1 MLTPAQKHF
10 QRVMAERHG
19 KTDEQSDTAR
29 TAHEQIMHRLRMD
42 QSALKRVQSDQAKAA
57 MKRQLLP
64 HYEGWIEGTLDG
76 DSGRQDE
83 VIVTLMVWA
92 IDADDYALAAR
103 IGRYV
108 VTHGL
113 LMPDRFNRTA
123 ATVLVDEICDPILV
137 QVKADDTTDV
147 TPYLAVLDEVAEF
160 TAGSDM
166 PDVVR
171 AKLCKARAFALRNG
185 TTEEQTTALAL
196 LRQALTLDAGAGV
209 KKEIE
214 RLARVVKKAAAAAGG
229 GGDDSTDSTDSTD
242 GGDSSDG
249 GSGAEGTGDAGG
261 DSAADGTGEAAAS
274 SVPAVAASATAT
286 KTTRKSTTRKPAARK
301 TTAKKTPAA
310 KK

>member
-10 QRVMAERHG
+10 QKVMAERHG

-42 QSALKRVQSDQAKAA
+42 QSALRRVQSDQAKAA
-57 MKRQLLP
+57 TKRQLLP

-92 IDADDYALAAR
+92 IDAGDYALAAR

-108 VTHGL
+108 VAHGL

-171 AKLCKARAFALRNG
+171 AKLCKVRAFALRNG
-185 TTEEQTTALAL
+185 STEEQITALEL

-209 KKEIE
+209 KKEID
-214 RLARVVKKAAAAAGG
+214 RLARVVKKAAAAAAG
-229 GGDDSTDSTDSTD
+229 TD
-242 GGDSSDG
+242 GGDNTDSTGTD
-249 GSGAEGTGDAGG
+249 GAEGNGDIAG
-261 DSAADGTGEAAAS
+261 DTAADGAGAGEAAAS
-274 SVPAVAASATAT
+274 SDPAAVASVTAT
-286 KTTRKSTTRKPAARK
+286 KVTRKSTTRKPAVRK
-301 TTAKKTPAA
+301 TTAKKAPAA

>member
-92 IDADDYALAAR
+92 IDAGDYALAVR

-108 VTHGL
+108 VTYGL

-147 TPYLAVLDEVAEF
+147 TPYLVVLDEVAEF

-171 AKLCKARAFALRNG
+171 AKLCKVRAFALRNG
-185 TTEEQTTALAL
+185 TTEEQTTALEL
-196 LRQALTLDAGAGV
+196 LRQALKLDAGAGV
-209 KKEIE
+209 KKEID
-214 RLARVVKKAAAAAGG
+214 RLARVVKKAAAAAAGTD
-229 GGDDSTDSTDSTD
+229 GGDNTDSTD
-242 GGDSSDG
+242 
-249 GSGAEGTGDAGG
+249 GAEGTGDMAG
-261 DSAADGTGEAAAS
+261 DTAADGVGEAAAS
-274 SVPAVAASATAT
+274 SDPAVAASVTAT
-286 KTTRKSTTRKPAARK
+286 KATRKSTTRKPAVRK
-301 TTAKKTPAA
+301 TTAKKAPAV

>member
-10 QRVMAERHG
+10 QKVMAERHG

-42 QSALKRVQSDQAKAA
+42 QSALKRVQSDQAKAV

-92 IDADDYALAAR
+92 IDVGDYALAAR

-171 AKLCKARAFALRNG
+171 AKLCKVRAFALRNG
-185 TTEEQTTALAL
+185 TTEEQSTALEL

-209 KKEIE
+209 KKEID
-214 RLARVVKKAAAAAGG
+214 RLARVVKKAAAAA
-229 GGDDSTDSTDSTD
+229 DTD

-249 GSGAEGTGDAGG
+249 SDGGNTAEGTGDAGG
-261 DSAADGTGEAAAS
+261 DIAADDAGAGDAAAS
-274 SVPAVAASATAT
+274 SELAAVASTTTT
-286 KTTRKSTTRKPAARK
+286 KTTRKSTTRKTAARK
-301 TTAKKTPAA
+301 TTARKTPAA

>member
-92 IDADDYALAAR
+92 IDAGDYALAAR

-214 RLARVVKKAAAAAGG
+214 RLARVVKKAAAGAGADG
-229 GGDDSTDSTDSTD
+229 GSDADGTD
-242 GGDSSDG
+242 GGDSTE
-249 GSGAEGTGDAGG
+249 GAGDAGG
-261 DSAADGTGEAAAS
+261 DTAADGAGEAAAS

-301 TTAKKTPAA
+301 TTAKKAPAV

>member
-10 QRVMAERHG
+10 QKVMAERHG
-19 KTDEQSDTAR
+19 KTDDLSDTAR

-92 IDADDYALAAR
+92 IDAGDYVLAAR

-171 AKLCKARAFALRNG
+171 AKLCKVRAFALHNG
-185 TTEEQTTALAL
+185 TTEEQATALEL

-209 KKEIE
+209 KKEID
-214 RLARVVKKAAAAAGG
+214 RLARVVKKTAAQTGADGA
-229 GGDDSTDSTDSTD
+229 DSAD
-242 GGDSSDG
+242 GSD
-249 GSGAEGTGDAGG
+249 GTGDAGE
-261 DSAADGTGEAAAS
+261 DSAGAGEAAAPS
-274 SVPAVAASATAT
+274 EPAVVASATAT
-286 KTTRKSTTRKPAARK
+286 KATRKSPARKTAARK

>member
-10 QRVMAERHG
+10 QKVMAERHG

-42 QSALKRVQSDQAKAA
+42 QSALRRVQSDQAKAA

-92 IDADDYALAAR
+92 IDAGDYVLAAR

-137 QVKADDTTDV
+137 QVKADDATDV

-171 AKLCKARAFALRNG
+171 AKLCKVRAFALRNG
-185 TTEEQTTALAL
+185 TTDEQTTALEL

-209 KKEIE
+209 KKEID
-214 RLARVVKKAAAAAGG
+214 RLARVVKKAAAAAAGTA
-229 GGDDSTDSTDSTD
+229 GDDNTGADD
-242 GGDSSDG
+242 
-249 GSGAEGTGDAGG
+249 GAEGSGDMAG
-261 DSAADGTGEAAAS
+261 DTAADDTGEAAAS
-274 SVPAVAASATAT
+274 SELAAVDSVTAT
-286 KTTRKSTTRKPAARK
+286 KTTRKSTTRKPTARK
-301 TTAKKTPAA
+301 TTAKKAPAA

>member
-92 IDADDYALAAR
+92 IDAGDYVLAAR

-137 QVKADDTTDV
+137 QVKADDATDV
-147 TPYLAVLDEVAEF
+147 TPYLAVLDDVAEF

-171 AKLCKARAFALRNG
+171 AKLCKVRAFALRNG
-185 TTEEQTTALAL
+185 TTEEQTTALEL

-214 RLARVVKKAAAAAGG
+214 RLARVVKKAAAAVGADG
-229 GGDDSTDSTDSTD
+229 TDS
-242 GGDSSDG
+242 GDSSDG
-249 GSGAEGTGDAGG
+249 SEGGNGAGAGD
-261 DSAADGTGEAAAS
+261 AAAS
-274 SVPAVAASATAT
+274 SDPAAVASVTVT

-301 TTAKKTPAA
+301 TTAKKATAA

>member
-10 QRVMAERHG
+10 QKVMAERHG

-92 IDADDYALAAR
+92 IDAGDYALAAR

-137 QVKADDTTDV
+137 QVKADDATDV
-147 TPYLAVLDEVAEF
+147 TPYLAVLDDVADF
-160 TAGSDM
+160 TSDSDM

-171 AKLCKARAFALRNG
+171 AKLCKVRAFALRNG
-185 TTEEQTTALAL
+185 TTEEQGTALEL

-209 KKEIE
+209 KKEID
-214 RLARVVKKAAAAAGG
+214 RLARVVKKAAAAAAG
-229 GGDDSTDSTDSTD
+229 TD
-242 GGDSSDG
+242 GGDNTDSTGTD
-249 GSGAEGTGDAGG
+249 GAEVSGDMVGDTAADDAGVGDA
-261 DSAADGTGEAAAS
+261 EAS
-274 SVPAVAASATAT
+274 SEPAVVDSVTAT
-286 KTTRKSTTRKPAARK
+286 KTTRKRTTRKPAVRK
-301 TTAKKTPAA
+301 TTAKKAPAA

>member
-42 QSALKRVQSDQAKAA
+42 QSALRRVQSDQAKAA

-92 IDADDYALAAR
+92 IDAGDYALAAR

-137 QVKADDTTDV
+137 QVKADDATDV
-147 TPYLAVLDEVAEF
+147 TPYLAVLDEVADF
-160 TAGSDM
+160 TSGSDM

-185 TTEEQTTALAL
+185 TTEEQITALEL

-209 KKEIE
+209 KKEID
-214 RLARVVKKAAAAAGG
+214 RLARVVKKAVAAAAGAA
-229 GGDDSTDSTDSTD
+229 GDDNTGSTGTD
-242 GGDSSDG
+242 
-249 GSGAEGTGDAGG
+249 GAEGSGDMAG
-261 DSAADGTGEAAAS
+261 DTAADGAGEAAAS
-274 SVPAVAASATAT
+274 SDPAVAASVTAT
-286 KTTRKSTTRKPAARK
+286 KATRKSPTRKPTARK
-301 TTAKKTPAA
+301 TTAKKAPAV

>member
-10 QRVMAERHG
+10 QKVMAERHG

-92 IDADDYALAAR
+92 IDAGDYALAVR

-147 TPYLAVLDEVAEF
+147 TPYLAALDEVAEF

-185 TTEEQTTALAL
+185 TTEEQITALEL

-209 KKEIE
+209 KKEID
-214 RLARVVKKAAAAAGG
+214 RLARVVKKAAAVAVGAAG
-229 GGDDSTDSTDSTD
+229 DDNTGSTGTD
-242 GGDSSDG
+242 
-249 GSGAEGTGDAGG
+249 GAEGSGDMAG
-261 DSAADGTGEAAAS
+261 DTVADGTGEAAAS
-274 SVPAVAASATAT
+274 SDPAAVASVTAT

-301 TTAKKTPAA
+301 TTAKKAPAA

>member
-10 QRVMAERHG
+10 QKVMAERHG

-92 IDADDYALAAR
+92 IDAGDYALAAR

-137 QVKADDTTDV
+137 QVKADDATDV
-147 TPYLAVLDEVAEF
+147 TPYLAVLDDVADF
-160 TAGSDM
+160 TSDSDM

-171 AKLCKARAFALRNG
+171 AKLCKVRAFALRNG
-185 TTEEQTTALAL
+185 TTEEQGTALEL

-209 KKEIE
+209 KKEID
-214 RLARVVKKAAAAAGG
+214 RLARVVKKAAAAAAG
-229 GGDDSTDSTDSTD
+229 TD
-242 GGDSSDG
+242 GGDNTDSTGTD
-249 GSGAEGTGDAGG
+249 GAEVSGDMVGDTAADDAGVGDA
-261 DSAADGTGEAAAS
+261 EAS
-274 SVPAVAASATAT
+274 SEPAVVDSVTAT
-286 KTTRKSTTRKPAARK
+286 KTTRKSTTRKPAVRK
-301 TTAKKTPAA
+301 TTAKKAPAA

>member
-92 IDADDYALAAR
+92 IDAGDYALAAR

-108 VTHGL
+108 VTHGM

-123 ATVLVDEICDPILV
+123 ATILVDEICDPILV

-147 TPYLAVLDEVAEF
+147 TPYLAVLDDVADF

-185 TTEEQTTALAL
+185 TTEEQTIALAL

-214 RLARVVKKAAAAAGG
+214 RLARVVKKAAAQTGADG
-229 GGDDSTDSTDSTD
+229 TDSTD
-242 GGDSSDG
+242 GSDG
-249 GSGAEGTGDAGG
+249 GEGTEGAGDAGG
-261 DSAADGTGEAAAS
+261 DTATDGAGSDEAAAS
-274 SVPAVAASATAT
+274 SDPAVAASTTAT
-286 KTTRKSTTRKPAARK
+286 KPARTRAPRKPAVRRTA
-301 TTAKKTPAA
+301 AKKTPAA